1 MANNSPTIVVGS
13 LNDDELKKSID
24 KLVANVDE
32 GLNKMLQSTKNAVSE
47 MNKTL
52 KSLGDTKVDF
62 GGSSDGGSSK
72 RAKAQNAETDAIE
85 KSISAR
91 QKQIRQN
98 KDVEMSFDQIAN
110 ALSRAR
116 QTVRDFNIGR
126 QDGLPS
132 SEDYRRYEQA
142 LAKIV
147 EYNDKLKQSALGRAF
162 ANEQAFAF
170 DARRAVAINPM
181 DERLKQ
187 LNQYYAQ
194 EEKLSQRANQKR
206 LDAIAKESSEQ
217 KRLIDEQYKLAFAR
231 TNKIPTDQ
239 IDLAQ
244 AKLERLQALLRDM
257 RDRGILSNT
266 QIASTESEIRKLE
279 QLIAGSAQQQQQ
291 LNQSASRYTEEVR
304 KQAQAIRESQQW
316 KEKGFVVVGDA
327 SYYDPERAN
336 MSKRQKEQLLT
347 LEEQILAQTKQREDA
362 ERRAAAATREEAE
375 ALKVAANGFKIL
387 NSSERQKGIGVYS
400 QSAAKVSGTEDYM
413 GMLQRVLGLQ
423 QHEIQNVNEEN
434 DSYRRLAAQLKQLGT
449 AYDRLTASER
459 NSDNGKQ
466 LVGSMLEIR
475 RAMQEIQR
483 QKSRPVRLEDVLAFQ
498 PKNLD
503 QMADKI
509 RELQAYI
516 QGVEIKNSKGIIN
529 PQATEN
535 IRKASEEIKKIQKDM
550 DGYMGKVKGVIEGNN
565 ALTRSFNYMKNRL
578 AFYFTVGAATGFVKS
593 LIDIRGQYEL
603 LERSIGILIDSA
615 QQGSKI
621 FSELNAMA
629 IKSPFT
635 TMELGAAAK
644 QLVAYDVAAKDVVD
658 TTRRLADMAAAVGIP
673 IERLTYALGQIKAYG
688 YLNARDARMFANAGI
703 PLVKELADRYTEL
716 EGRLVSTSDVYDR
729 IKKKAI
735 SYEDVMA
742 TVNKMTDEGGKFF
755 NFQEK
760 AADTLVVKL
769 ANLRL
774 AYNNMMNE
782 LGKQNT
788 GVINASLAGVKT
800 MFEHWHDIDAAIWGV
815 VKILGVMKALHLV
828 ILLTMTKQT
837 AVWKLQQLLGQ
848 KLGLMVAHLSRSL
861 KALAVNPFTWIGAV
875 VVALGYLY
883 QKWDDLKEANEE
895 FSRSMKANAEENIK
909 SISKFFDE
917 YKDKLKGV
925 GSESLAEQEKIWE
938 RLREEI
944 EKTTK
949 NASQY
954 VKILEAIE
962 DIPTRVKAGEGILE
976 QAKVIENEV
985 KRLSERGFI
994 TLGGGFGDDSLTKDL
1009 KEYDES
1015 INLLIKDYGS
1025 LEEAYNDYKDSA
1037 LGFNWLD
1044 YVGDQREAIKEL
1056 QNLGKELDNVNIKK
1070 VMGTGDVESQLAN
1083 IREFA
1088 SIVRDNILS
1097 TEEGQK
1103 IGAEGR
1109 ALLNAALD
1117 EWITKQGVANKLI
1130 KDQTFLE
1137 KEYLA
1142 LEIADIEKRR
1152 SAWETFFEQL
1162 NAKDKERLKYLV
1174 DSGQISGKEFEMLW
1188 KRAAENMKENA
1199 ATSYKFIQEQ
1209 IADLRNTAP
1218 IVISVVYK
1226 SDTSNLDKKG
1236 QQFVKDFLTP
1246 DSIYKNDGSPI
1257 LADAYQAEV
1266 SRLTEI
1272 YGRFKPKE
1280 GESNV
1285 EWEARLGK
1293 EYKSEKENV
1302 ERLTSQISKLNA
1314 EKKAGKNID
1323 QSVIDTAELEKKQ
1336 SEQSVKAIKEISDAR
1351 GFDLR
1356 KTSEIKKEQKAAETE
1371 LAKALK
1377 EELQLID
1384 KVRSSYKSLT
1394 DDGYNRKDAISLAT
1408 EGLEESVANVNSVLS
1423 KYGLKFEV
1431 KNFAGITNPRE
1442 IVDML
1447 EEQVNRLAN
1456 TAKPAEIQALQL
1468 KIKDFKID
1476 AAKFD
1481 QKRFADSLNNEL
1493 GKLNQEYE
1501 LAVSLDADPEFGN
1514 MFADMFEINLDSL
1527 PRTVSE
1533 YADEYTKLLNKYLSD
1548 NKTGIELPHLYLT
1561 DDYLHAFEQM
1571 VKEEKL
1577 NAKVYEQIA
1586 AAVNNIRQKTRKDI
1600 EDTGKEWNSMIE
1612 KYGGLQAKLMNIS
1625 KSSSMELRSLVKKFG
1640 SKEQIKEAID
1650 LVDKI
1655 KISEDPQEIARLR
1668 EELNKII
1675 NDITSNNTV
1684 ALKVSDA
1691 SNRGTDKLTSKAYW
1705 DDFKDN
1711 DELYAMTFEDM
1722 SNVSTRAINLIIDR
1736 MEALKD
1742 KVKEDPASMKTIVKN
1757 IEDAENELIGRDP
1770 FGGIVKSIRD
1780 WIIAVG
1786 EAKTARNELNIADQK
1801 VSDAEQ
1807 ELDKARQRGN
1817 PVDIAVAEQKLTKAR
1832 DEREKIN
1839 MKLTKS
1845 ENKISKS
1852 QEKLRKSLQDTA
1864 DVLGNIQDVFSSVS
1878 KLFRAF
1884 GDDDTADVI
1893 DSICEGFSIMTTL
1906 IFGVMAALLLL
1917 KTANPELLAL
1927 AAILSVIVGL
1937 FSFLSG
1943 QKNKNIDKQV
1953 KASENR
1959 VKRLENAY
1967 KNLEYAVERAY
1978 GTAKYGAEQTALANK
1993 ELQLS
1998 ELKRQLY
2005 LERSRDSKHRE
2016 EEKIIDLEGQIVD
2029 LENEMRK
2036 TVEDITN
2043 DLLGISGVGDAAEEM
2058 VSAMIE
2064 SFKNGEDWMGKF
2076 DDTFSDM
2083 IDNMIMKAI
2092 VGRVIGDRIQGI
2104 FDLVDQKIKNRGYEE
2119 QRTLLSLQGR
2129 QKEVEERISNLK
2141 TSAAAVGRETTPY
2154 VSVYERELADIKR
2167 QIAEAEKAY
2176 EDAVR
2181 VTPSDVEEIRS
2192 ITNGFRDNVKNEFQA
2207 YMDMFG
2213 ITFGQDADTSKLSS
2227 LQAGIQGVTEET
2239 ASALEAYMNS
2249 VSQQVYL
2256 HSELLTEIRDAIIG
2270 SDSDIGIGVQAQML
2284 LQLQQSHQ
2292 IQEAIHNIL
2301 NGALTPSGRA
2311 FMVELSA

>member
-1 MANNSPTIVVGS
+1 MANNSPTIVVGQ
-13 LNDDELKKSID
+13 LNDEELKKSID

-32 GLNKMLQSTKNAVSE
+32 GLQKMLQSTKNAVTE

-62 GGSSDGGSSK
+62 GGSSDGGSS
-72 RAKAQNAETDAIE
+72 RRTKAQQTEAQAVKDTTASYDQQAQAMQSAAKTASKYSDAI
-85 KSISAR
+85 
-91 QKQIRQN
+91 IR
-98 KDVEMSFDQIAN
+98 
-110 ALSRAR
+110 
-116 QTVRDFNIGR
+116 
-126 QDGLPS
+126 
-132 SEDYRRYEQA
+132 
-142 LAKIV
+142 
-147 EYNDKLKQSALGRAF
+147 
-162 ANEQAFAF
+162 
-170 DARRAVAINPM
+170 
-181 DERLKQ
+181 
-187 LNQYYAQ
+187 
-194 EEKLSQRANQKR
+194 
-206 LDAIAKESSEQ
+206 
-217 KRLIDEQYKLAFAR
+217 
-231 TNKIPTDQ
+231 
-239 IDLAQ
+239 
-244 AKLERLQALLRDM
+244 
-257 RDRGILSNT
+257 
-266 QIASTESEIRKLE
+266 
-279 QLIAGSAQQQQQ
+279 
-291 LNQSASRYTEEVR
+291 
-304 KQAQAIRESQQW
+304 QAQAIRDSQQW
-316 KEKGFVVVGDA
+316 KEKGYAIVGDIN
-327 SYYDPERAN
+327 YYDPERAN
-336 MSKRQKEQLLT
+336 MTKRQKEQLLS
-347 LEEQILAQTKQREDA
+347 LEEQILAQTKNREEA
-362 ERRAAAATREEAE
+362 ERRAASATREEAE

-400 QSAAKVSGTEDYM
+400 QRAAKVSGTEDYM

-578 AFYFTVGAATGFVKS
+578 AFYFTVGAATSFVKS

-815 VKILGVMKALHLV
+815 VKILGVMKTLHFV
-828 ILLTMTKQT
+828 ILMTMTKQT
-837 AVWKLQQLLGQ
+837 MVWKLQQLLGQ

-861 KALAVNPFTWIGAV
+861 KALAVNPFTWIGAA

-883 QKWDDLKEANEE
+883 QKWDDLSEANEE

-917 YKDKLKGV
+917 YKDKLKTV

-938 RLREEI
+938 RLKEEI

-976 QAKVIENEV
+976 QAKVIESEV
-985 KRLSERGFI
+985 KRLSEREFI
-994 TLGGGFGDDSLTKDL
+994 TLGGGIGDDSLTKDL

-1025 LEEAYNDYKDSA
+1025 LEAAYKDYKDSVI
-1037 LGFNWLD
+1037 GFNWLD

-1056 QNLGKELDNVNIKK
+1056 QNLGKELDNVNITR
-1070 VMGTGDVESQLAN
+1070 VMGTGDMESRLAN

-1088 SIVRDNILS
+1088 SVVRDNILA

-1109 ALLNAALD
+1109 ALLNKFLD
-1117 EWITKQGVANKLI
+1117 EWITKQGVANNLI
-1130 KDQTFLE
+1130 KQQTFFE
-1137 KEYLA
+1137 KEYTA
-1142 LEIADIEKRR
+1142 EEIADVEKRR

-1162 NAKDKERLKYLV
+1162 NSKDKERLKYLV
-1174 DSGQISGKEFEMLW
+1174 ETGQISGDEFKAIWE
-1188 KRAAENMKENA
+1188 KAAKNMQESA
-1199 ATSYKFIQEQ
+1199 ATSYKTIQEQ
-1209 IADLRNTAP
+1209 IADLRKTAP

-1226 SDTSNLDKKG
+1226 ADTSNLDKKG

-1246 DSIYKNDGSPI
+1246 DNIYKNDGSPI

-1314 EKKAGKNID
+1314 EKKAGKDID

-1336 SEQSVKAIKEISDAR
+1336 AEQSVKAIKEISDAR

-1377 EELQLID
+1377 EEIQLID
-1384 KVRSSYKSLT
+1384 KVRSAYKSLA
-1394 DDGYNRKDAISLAT
+1394 DEGYNRKDAISLAT
-1408 EGLEESVANVNSVLS
+1408 EGLEESVTNINNVLS
-1423 KYGLKFEV
+1423 KYGLKFDV
-1431 KNFAGITNPRE
+1431 TKFAGITNPRE

-1447 EEQVNRLAN
+1447 QEQVNRLVN

-1468 KIKDFKID
+1468 KIKDFKMD

-1481 QKRFADSLNNEL
+1481 QKKFADSLNNEL

-1501 LAVSLDADPEFGN
+1501 LAVSLDADPEFGS
-1514 MFADMFEINLDSL
+1514 MFADMFGINLDSL

-1533 YADEYTKLLNKYLSD
+1533 YADEYTKLLNKYLAD
-1548 NKTGIELPHLYLT
+1548 NNTGIELPHLYLT
-1561 DDYLHAFEQM
+1561 NDDLRAFEQM

-1577 NAKVYEQIA
+1577 NAKAFEQIA
-1586 AAVNNIRQKTRKDI
+1586 AAVSNIRQKTKKDI
-1600 EDTGKEWNSMIE
+1600 EDTGKEWNTLIE

-1625 KSSSMELRSLVKKFG
+1625 KSSSRELLNIVKKFG
-1640 SKEQIKEAID
+1640 TDEQESAAVD

-1655 KISEDPQEIARLR
+1655 RISDDPTEISRLR
-1668 EELNKII
+1668 GELDKII
-1675 NDITSNNTV
+1675 KNITENNQV
-1684 ALKVSDA
+1684 ALKISNA
-1691 SNRGTDKLTSKAYW
+1691 SSKGEDQKTSKAYW
-1705 DDFKDN
+1705 EKFKES
-1711 DELYAMTFEDM
+1711 ELYTMTFENM
-1722 SNVSTRAINLIIDR
+1722 SNVSTRAIQLIID
-1736 MEALKD
+1736 ELDTLKD
-1742 KVKEDPASMKTIVKN
+1742 KVKEDPASMKALVKSV
-1757 IEDAENELIGRDP
+1757 EDAENQLAQRDP
-1770 FGGIVKSIRD
+1770 FNGVVSAINEWASAAKETKIAQDKLNTANQNLSEAYDELEEAEKSGD
-1780 WIIAVG
+1780 VTAIA
-1786 EAKTARNELNIADQK
+1786 
-1801 VSDAEQ
+1801 
-1807 ELDKARQRGN
+1807 KARKK
-1817 PVDIAVAEQKLTKAR
+1817 VADATDKQAQANTNLV
-1832 DEREKIN
+1832 N
-1839 MKLTKS
+1839 S
-1845 ENKISKS
+1845 ENKGKKAL
-1852 QEKLRKSLQDTA
+1852 EKLKNSLGG
-1864 DVLGNIQDVFSSVS
+1864 VSKELGNVQDVFSSVS

-1893 DSICEGFSIMTTL
+1893 DGICEGFSIMTTL
-1906 IFGVMAALLLL
+1906 IYGVVAALTVLQSSQ
-1917 KTANPELLAL
+1917 PYLLAI
-1927 AAILSVIVGL
+1927 AAALSLIVGL
-1937 FSFLSG
+1937 FSIFSG
-1943 QKNKNIDKQV
+1943 QRNKRIDEEMK
-1953 KASENR
+1953 KSEQN

-1978 GTAKYGAEQTALANK
+1978 GTAKYGAEQVAIANK
-1993 ELQLS
+1993 KLQLT
-1998 ELKRQLY
+1998 ELKRQLQ
-2005 LERSRDSKHRE
+2005 LERSRDSKHRD
-2016 EEKIIDLEGQIVD
+2016 EEKILDLEGRVID
-2029 LENEMRK
+2029 LANEIK
-2036 TVEDITN
+2036 KAIEDVTN
-2043 DLLGISGVGDAAEEM
+2043 DLLGISSVGSAAEEM

-2064 SFKNGEDWMGKF
+2064 SFKNGEDWMNKF
-2076 DDTFSDM
+2076 DDTFSSM

-2092 VGRVIGDRIQGI
+2092 VGRVIGDRIQEI
-2104 FDLVDQKIKNRGYEE
+2104 FDMVDEKMKSRSSSYQNTIDELQRQQNEYEQHLDDILIKSESGNWAYWISKNIIAQEE
-2119 QRTLLSLQGR
+2119 QRISDILGNSESGR
-2129 QKEVEERISNLK
+2129 WGVYPIASYRDEIKYRYEDDIAQTEQAIEETKKRIEELQKEYEEAIRM
-2141 TSAAAVGRETTPY
+2141 
-2154 VSVYERELADIKR
+2154 
-2167 QIAEAEKAY
+2167 
-2176 EDAVR
+2176 
-2181 VTPSDVEEIRS
+2181 TPSDVDDVRAM
-2192 ITNGFRDNVKNEFQA
+2192 TTGFRDNVKNEFQA

-2213 ITFGQDADTSKLSS
+2213 IKFGQDAETSGLSA
-2227 LQAGIQGVTEET
+2227 LQAGIQGVTEDT
-2239 ASALEAYMNS
+2239 AGALEAMMDYTKWSRNK
-2249 VSQQVYL
+2249 
-2256 HSELLTEIRDAIIG
+2256 G
-2270 SDSDIGIGVQAQML
+2270 
-2284 LQLQQSHQ
+2284 
-2292 IQEAIHNIL
+2292 
-2301 NGALTPSGRA
+2301 
-2311 FMVELSA
+2311 